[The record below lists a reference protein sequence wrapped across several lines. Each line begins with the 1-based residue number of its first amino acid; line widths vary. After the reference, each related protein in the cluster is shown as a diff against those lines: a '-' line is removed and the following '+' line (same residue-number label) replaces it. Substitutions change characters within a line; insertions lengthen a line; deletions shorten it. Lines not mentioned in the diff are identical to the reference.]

1 MSQLRPKGEKV
12 GQIAAG
18 WSFNFPSPRE
28 RVSRSTGCAES
39 CKNSSGRRFAR
50 NCAPRRRERDGE
62 RILRITAP
70 RYEDVHAFV
79 HKLRGGKPMPYLPP
93 LMSAI
98 SFKLT
103 HIFSP

>member
-1 MSQLRPKGEKV
+1 MSQVRPKGEKV
-12 GQIAAG
+12 GEIAARAVVQLPF
-18 WSFNFPSPRE
+18 S
-28 RVSRSTGCAES
+28 A
-39 CKNSSGRRFAR
+39 
-50 NCAPRRRERDGE
+50 
-62 RILRITAP
+62 

-79 HKLRGGKPMPYLPP
+79 HKLLRGGKPMPYLPP